1 MSNWIEWLETPYAEN
16 DDLMNDWVES
26 ILRRVSWKL
35 FEHQH
40 DIVKMAYETE
50 NGIPVL
56 KDEAIE
62 IIDQVITSELGWL
75 RSYMIGRILVS
86 YAKENIDLG
95 EEGRWYM
102 DEQFEPED
110 AADFWKEIDEY
121 IWQDYA
127 KVLGEEK
134 TAELWKHW
142 GKAPLED

>member
-1 MSNWIEWLETPYAEN
+1 MSNWIEWFEAPYAEN
-16 DDLMNDWVES
+16 DDLMNDWVET
-26 ILRRVSWKL
+26 ILHRVSWEL
-35 FEHQH
+35 FHHQH

-75 RSYMIGRILVS
+75 RSYMIDRILVS

-102 DEQFEPED
+102 NDQFDPED

-127 KVLGEEK
+127 KVLGNEK
-134 TAELWKHW
+134 TAELWKKW